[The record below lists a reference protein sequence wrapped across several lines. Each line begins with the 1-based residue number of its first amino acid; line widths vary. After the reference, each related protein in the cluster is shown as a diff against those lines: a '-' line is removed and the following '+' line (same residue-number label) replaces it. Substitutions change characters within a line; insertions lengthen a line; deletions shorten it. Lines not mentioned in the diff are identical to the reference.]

1 MRDAAH
7 LIASQQDGF
16 APSLAARWLTLLTET
31 VSTVHAALRG
41 RRTLDELSELDDRLL
56 EDVGLT
62 RSDLEAEM
70 RSGILA
76 DIDRRLSRLVARRNE
91 ERWRS

>member
-7 LIASQQDGF
+7 LIATQQDGY

-31 VSTVHAALRG
+31 VRTLRAALRG
-41 RRTLDELSELDDRLL
+41 RRTLEDLYDLDDRQL
-56 EDVGLT
+56 EDIGLT
-62 RSDLEAEM
+62 RHDLEAEM
-70 RSGILA
+70 RSGALA
-76 DIDRRLSRLVARRNE
+76 GVDRRLSRLVARRNE